1 MRIRTPELKIKIKS
15 LAAEARIIRH
25 DEQKAHRAAR
35 VAETQVMVLEG
46 RELGHARKR
55 LLDETIIHPEVPG
68 HPLHERQLDAARED
82 LAGFFVRTPKV
93 APAVL
98 IARAKA
104 ERETFRSLQDH
115 RRALVGR
122 EARVAL
128 LAYAFLRGRP
138 YSSVEVANT
147 YEAPPWQAVLDNV
160 ERFGGKGHAAAFG
173 AWVSAGIEHLRT
185 GHRQGRVHGA
195 RLVIPPFAR

>member
-1 MRIRTPELKIKIKS
+1 MRQRIAELKVKVKS

-25 DEQKAHRAAR
+25 DEQRAHHEAA
-35 VAETQVMVLEG
+35 VAETKIMILDG
-46 RELGHARKR
+46 TPLGHDRKR
-55 LLDETIIHPEVPG
+55 LLFPWILHPELPG
-68 HPLHERQLDAARED
+68 DPLHERQLESARQELVEFKHPFIRTNREV
-82 LAGFFVRTPKV
+82 LA
-93 APAVL
+93 
-98 IARAKA
+98 ARAKEA
-104 ERETFRSLQDH
+104 RETFLSLQDH
-115 RRALVGR
+115 RRSLVGR

-138 YSSVEVANT
+138 YSSTEVANT
-147 YEAPPWQAVLDNV
+147 YEAPPWQAVLDHV

-185 GHRQGRVHGA
+185 GQVLGRCHGA